1 MNRKTAVELGIKA
14 DPDEDEIAIDGRVI
28 TSPAQTRQVYVLLH
42 KPKGF
47 ISSVSDPVGRPVVIE
62 LVKIKERVFPV
73 GRLDYDAEGVLLL
86 TNDGELMNK
95 LIHPGFKVEKKYLV
109 KVKGVPD
116 EATIEKLRVGVRLDD
131 GKTLP
136 AKAHFVRKSNE
147 NSWIELTVT
156 EGRNRL
162 VKRMCMAVGHP
173 VQKLK
178 RVEFAGLT
186 CGELDSGAWRFL
198 TGEEV
203 ERLKRLSRR
212 TVSAPMKKQ
221 SRFAKDSQ

>member
-1 MNRKTAVELGIKA
+1 MNRKTATELGTKA
-14 DPDEDEIAIDGRVI
+14 DPLEDEIAVDGRVI
-28 TSPAQTRQVYVLLH
+28 TSPAQRRLVYVLLH

-47 ISSVSDPVGRPVVIE
+47 ISSVSDPVGRPVVTE

-86 TNDGELMNK
+86 TNDGELMNR
-95 LIHPGFKVEKKYLV
+95 LIHPGFKVAKKYLV

-116 EATIEKLRVGVRLDD
+116 EAAIGKLRAGVRLDD

-186 CGELDSGAWRFL
+186 CEGLDAGAWRFL
-198 TGEEV
+198 TAAEV
-203 ERLKRLSRR
+203 SRLKRHKARI
-212 TVSAPMKKQ
+212 
-221 SRFAKDSQ
+221 